1 MLKIEVLQVYQ
12 QLVVVAATFSFSTFT
27 DVQRVWLLLLLL
39 LKFIEFCH

>member
-27 DVQRVWLLLLLL
+27 D
-39 LKFIEFCH
+39 IE